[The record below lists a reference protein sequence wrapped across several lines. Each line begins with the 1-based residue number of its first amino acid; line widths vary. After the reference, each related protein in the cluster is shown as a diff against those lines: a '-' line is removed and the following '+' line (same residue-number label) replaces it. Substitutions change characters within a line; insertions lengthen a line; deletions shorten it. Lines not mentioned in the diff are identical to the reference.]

1 MKKLRFALATILAG
15 SLAAHAIS
23 VTNGNVYTRGSGAN
37 YPDPLSGITY
47 AGGNAYYSV
56 ADNGADVWGLYP
68 CTIQCGRPVADHP
81 RRHEEQP
88 QQLRVRVAHNQR

>member
-47 AGGNAYYSV
+47 AGGMPITRWRTTA
-56 ADNGADVWGLYP
+56 P
-68 CTIQCGRPVADHP
+68 MCGDSIPA
-81 RRHEEQP
+81 QSS
-88 QQLRVRVAHNQR
+88 